1 LPMTDTER
9 DCLARLWQAC
19 ATYRPAERERA
30 YFDYGRLWETQ
41 DYLFAAVM
49 RGAQQKDGCQ

>member
-1 LPMTDTER
+1 MTDTER

-49 RGAQQKDGCQ
+49 RGAQQKDGCH